1 MAQLVK
7 DPVCGM
13 DVDPDTSAARSEY
26 EGTTYYFCA
35 EGCKLAFD
43 EDPPKYLQRRA
54 AEAMPSSGTAPA
66 AASAPAG
73 AAEGKKRWWEFWK

>member
-13 DVDPDTSAARSEY
+13 DVDPETSAARSEY

-43 EDPPKYLQRRA
+43 EAPQKYLQRRA
-54 AEAMPSSGTAPA
+54 AEGMPSAGPA
-66 AASAPAG
+66 AA
-73 AAEGKKRWWEFWK
+73 AAASTSSGDGKKRWWEFWK